1 MEQQLARTWWMPL
14 VRGIAAVIFGIL
26 ALIWPGIT
34 LLVLVI
40 FFGAYAI
47 VDGIVAIYSAYRHE
61 VRSRAWA
68 VALGVIGILAGLA
81 AFIWPGITS
90 LVLLYL
96 IALWAIFTGIAE
108 IADGIQLRKV
118 ISNEWMLILGG
129 VLSVIFGVLLLLWPA
144 AGLLSLVWL
153 VGIFALLYG
162 ITLIALSFRLKK
174 IA

>member
-108 IADGIQLRKV
+108 IADGVQLRKI

>member
-174 IA
+174 IV